1 MTFSNGLGL
10 NITSNGG
17 LTVGNGATNLGGTL
31 AVTNQATFSNDVAVY
46 GGDITTNQS
55 TFNLI
60 NSTATTLNIGGAAT
74 NVSIGASSGTTTI
87 NNELSLSGDFTI
99 GGGDLTVGS
108 TNVISDSNGSCTLKG
123 IDSIDATTE
132 ATIESAIDTLGNL
145 TSASSLA
152 TVGTI
157 TSGTWS
163 GSIINRA
170 YGGTGINTSSL
181 SNGQLLIASSS
192 GFSLNTITGG
202 TSISVSNGA
211 NSITINNDGV
221 TSLAVSNQG
230 SSISLNASTGGL
242 TLTIGSGSNAYGSR
256 TISTNN
262 PSGGSNGDVWYR
274 Y

>member
-17 LTVGNGATNLGGTL
+17 LSVGTGATTLGGTL
-31 AVTNQATFSNDVAVY
+31 SVTNQATFSNDVAVY

-60 NSTATTLNIGGAAT
+60 NGTATTLNIGGAAT
-74 NVSIGASSGTTTI
+74 SVTNGATSGTTTI
-87 NNELSLSGDFTI
+87 RNNISLRGDLTI

-108 TNVISDSNGSCTLKG
+108 TQVISDSGCSCTLKG

-145 TSASSLA
+145 TSATNLSSI
-152 TVGTI
+152 GTI
-157 TSGTWS
+157 SSGTWQ

-170 YGGTGINTSSL
+170 YGGTGLNTSSL
-181 SNGQLLIASSS
+181 SNGQLLIGSSS
-192 GFSLNTITGG
+192 GFALSTITAGNG
-202 TSISVSNGA
+202 ISVSNGN
-211 NSITINNDGV
+211 NSITIANTGV
-221 TSLAVSNQG
+221 RSLAISGG
-230 SSISLNASTGGL
+230 SSISLNSSTGTL

-262 PSGGSNGDVWYR
+262 PSGGSNGDIWYR